1 MEGHPVNAVGTPVAP
16 LRRLD
21 SGSCVEGRTVRET
34 SVKDTARHPEHGS
47 SRRSF
52 VTSVSAQLLPP
63 KLQQQL
69 RAEGRRFL
77 ELSPKADDV
86 WLHYMEV
93 AHG

>member
-1 MEGHPVNAVGTPVAP
+1 MTREDDGSVVVGPYTTWQPVQSTEA
-16 LRRLD
+16 
-21 SGSCVEGRTVRET
+21 
-34 SVKDTARHPEHGS
+34 
-47 SRRSF
+47 SF
-52 VTSVSAQLLPP
+52 HHFATSVSAQLLPP

-77 ELSPKADDV
+77 ELAPKADDV